1 MIPMTTFT
9 PFLFGEA
16 CAFLVTNKITM
27 SQEIDEI
34 ERLRSKLEKSLTKL
48 INKIGKIQIGRKEQ
62 FPFGWRKA
70 AKGRTVWRIIE
81 EIITQNLELHH
92 KDFGISKA
100 SPSASEV
107 SVYDMQC
114 EYTGHSPLYINIKSA
129 VEGGKR
135 SKDDISKAQGLA
147 EFYEENSSNI
157 FMIATFL
164 IKFNADMSIELIKAA
179 VMPVAWIPDVYVNPS
194 NNGNLQSSYAKDLDK
209 AVKRTNAEFIVELS
223 NAIAIANQKKKQKE
237 K

>member
-1 MIPMTTFT
+1 MI
-9 PFLFGEA
+9 
-16 CAFLVTNKITM
+16 M
-27 SQEIDEI
+27 SQEIEEI
-34 ERLRSKLEKSLTKL
+34 ERLRSNLEKSLTKL

-62 FPFGWRKA
+62 VPFGWRKA

-81 EIITQNLELHH
+81 EVITQNLELHH
-92 KDFGISKA
+92 KDFGINKVT
-100 SPSASEV
+100 PSASEV

-114 EYTGHSPLYINIKSA
+114 EYTGYAPLYINIKSA

-135 SKDDISKAQGLA
+135 SKDDISKAEGLA
-147 EFYEENSSNI
+147 EFYKEDASHI

-164 IKFNADMSIELIKAA
+164 IKFNTDMSVELTKAV

-194 NNGNLQSSYAKDLDK
+194 NNGNLQSSYAKELDK
-209 AVKRTNAEFIVELS
+209 AVKRTNAEFIAELS
-223 NAIAIANQKKKQKE
+223 KAIAIANQKKDKKE